1 MNARRRRFSTAFG
14 NTLALGFLLALL
26 PRPTAADSVATVRPE
41 RPPLK
46 VAEREASP
54 WFQGSRESIPAL
66 RLPALDPAA
75 LESSAERRP
84 AGAKPLRVGVVRPV
98 STALLSD
105 RVGSWFEGAT
115 PSHRTWAIRF
125 ESDGA
130 LFVRVRL
137 QGTVPA
143 RSTLWLRRPDGTI
156 AARYAAGARLEGV
169 WSPTVVG
176 DSIRVELDMTSGL
189 AGGAAA
195 SDLRATALAH
205 GFRGFGDL
213 ARADGGP
220 EAAGPCHNDVSCFP
234 EWATTAAGVAHIQ
247 FVEGEDLLVCTGQLL
262 NNKKNDLTPFFLT
275 ANHCIADPATAATTE
290 FFWFFQAD
298 GCNGPVPTLNDV
310 PRSSG
315 AALLSTG
322 PASDFTLLEV
332 LGTLPPGV
340 SWLGWVSTPVAN
352 GTPAVAIHHPSG
364 DFKRISFGNKAAG
377 AGEACGAVNDSTHVR
392 IDWTDGPT
400 EPGSSGSGIFRQ
412 DNGQLFGQL
421 HCGPSSCGNET
432 NDSYGGFFKTF
443 LSIKAPLTNG
453 GTDDKSENNDSC
465 KTARAIIKGKLAG
478 RVVKANDSDWYKFLV
493 PARKRV
499 SIDLAFEH
507 ARGDIDLDVFVR
519 CNTDAFTFSRG
530 QGDGESVVLDNV
542 GSKPALLI
550 WRVYLAADTRATYDQ
565 TVTVQ

>member
-1 MNARRRRFSTAFG
+1 MSAQRRRFSMAFG
-14 NTLALGFLLALL
+14 STLALGFLLAVL
-26 PRPTAADSVATVRPE
+26 PRPIAADSVATVRPE

-46 VAEREASP
+46 HAEHATNP
-54 WFQGSRESIPAL
+54 WFQGSTESIPTL
-66 RLPALDPAA
+66 RLPALDPRA
-75 LESSAERRP
+75 LESRAELRQ

-105 RVGSWFEGAT
+105 RAGSWFDAAT
-115 PSHRTWAIRF
+115 PSQRTWAIRF
-125 ESDGA
+125 ESDDA

-143 RSTLWLRRPDGTI
+143 HSTLWIRHADGAV
-156 AARYAAGARLEGV
+156 AARYAAGIRLEGV

-176 DSIRVELDMTSGL
+176 DSVRVELDVASGSVDE
-189 AGGAAA
+189 AGAA
-195 SDLRATALAH
+195 DLSVTALAH
-205 GFRGFGDL
+205 GFREFGDL

-247 FVEGEDLLVCTGQLL
+247 FVEGEDVLVCTGQLL

-290 FFWFFQAD
+290 FFWFFQSD
-298 GCNGPVPTLNDV
+298 GCNGPVPTLNDL

-315 AALLSTG
+315 AALLATG

-340 SWLGWVSTPVAN
+340 SWLGWISTPVAN
-352 GTPAVAIHHPSG
+352 GTPAAAIHHPAG
-364 DFKRISFGNKAAG
+364 DFKRISFGNKAPG

-465 KTARAIIKGKLAG
+465 KTARSIVKGKLAG
-478 RVVKANDSDWYKFLV
+478 RVVKANDSDWYKFSV
-493 PARKRV
+493 PARKTV
-499 SIDLAFEH
+499 TIDLAFLH
-507 ARGDIDLDVFVR
+507 GRGDIDLDVFAR
-519 CNTDAFTFSRG
+519 CNTDAFAFSRG
-530 QGDGESVVLDNV
+530 AGDGESVRLDNV
-542 GSKPALLI
+542 SGKPALLI

>member
-1 MNARRRRFSTAFG
+1 MSAQRRFSTAFG
-14 NTLALGFLLALL
+14 NCLALGFLLALL
-26 PRPTAADSVATVRPE
+26 PQPVAADSVATLRPE

-46 VAEREASP
+46 LAERAENP
-54 WFQGSRESIPAL
+54 WFQGSRESIPAR
-66 RLPALDPAA
+66 RLPALDPEA
-75 LESSAERRP
+75 LESRADLRQ

-98 STALLSD
+98 STELLSD
-105 RVGSWFEGAT
+105 IVGAWFDAMT

-125 ESDGA
+125 ESEGA

-137 QGTVPA
+137 RGTVPA
-143 RSTLWLRRPDGTI
+143 SSTLWIRQPDGTV
-156 AARYAAGARLEGV
+156 AARYAAGARLDGV

-176 DSIRVELDMTSGL
+176 DSVRVELDVASGSVDE
-189 AGGAAA
+189 AGAA
-195 SDLRATALAH
+195 DLRVTALAH

-213 ARADGGP
+213 VRTNRGT

-234 EWATTAAGVAHIQ
+234 EWAATAAGVAHIQ
-247 FVEGEDLLVCTGQLL
+247 FVEGGEVLVCTGQLL
-262 NNKKNDLTPFFLT
+262 NNKKDDLTPFFLT

-290 FFWFFQAD
+290 FFWFFQSD

-315 AALLSTG
+315 AALLATG

-332 LGTLPPGV
+332 LGSLPPGV
-340 SWLGWVSTPVAN
+340 SWLGWISTPVAN
-352 GTPAVAIHHPSG
+352 GTPAVAIHHPAG
-364 DFKRISFGNKAAG
+364 DFKRISFGSKAPG

-412 DNGQLFGQL
+412 DNGRLFGQL

-465 KTARAIIKGKLAG
+465 KTARLIAKGKLAG
-478 RVVKANDSDWYKFLV
+478 RVVKANDSDWYKFSV
-493 PARKRV
+493 PARKSV
-499 SIDLAFEH
+499 TIDLAFAH
-507 ARGDIDLDVFVR
+507 ANGDIDLDVFAR

-530 QGDGESVVLDNV
+530 QGDSESVGVTNV
-542 GSKPALLI
+542 GNKPALLI